1 MPSWP
6 AVIVGAVVVGAL
18 LGAAQKADVDPGA
31 VLSPDLA
38 PPLETPPVEARPA
51 ETPPVEN
58 SPVES
63 SPAPSP
69 PAVLE
74 VGPESTWPPQVRTTL
89 VPQLEPQQAPGQAPR
104 VALTFDDGPHPEWTP
119 QLLDVLARHDAS
131 ATFCVVGEQIESNAD
146 VLRRIHAEG
155 HALCNHTAGH
165 DYGLPARS
173 PETIRDE
180 IATVSDQIAELVPDA
195 EVTAFRAPGG
205 RFTPE
210 LVDAAAGLGLTSW
223 AWSVD
228 PMDWR
233 TTETDA
239 IVSSVLDAVAPDAV
253 ILLHD
258 GGGDR
263 SATVAAVAEIV
274 PVLQTVGYEFVTLPD
289 SS

>member
-1 MPSWP
+1 VPSWP
-6 AVIVGAVVVGAL
+6 AVVVGAVVVGAL
-18 LGAAQKADVDPGA
+18 LGAAQKADVDPGGALGPA
-31 VLSPDLA
+31 VA
-38 PPLETPPVEARPA
+38 PPVE
-51 ETPPVEN
+51 T
-58 SPVES
+58 
-63 SPAPSP
+63 P

-74 VGPESTWPPQVRTTL
+74 GASESTWPPQVRTTL
-89 VPQLEPQQAPGQAPR
+89 PAQRAPQQAPQQAPR

-119 QLLDVLARHDAS
+119 RLLDVLARHDAS
-131 ATFCVVGEQIESNAD
+131 ATFCVVGEQIAASSD
-146 VLRRIHAEG
+146 VLRRIHSEG

-180 IATVSDQIAELVPDA
+180 IATVSDQIAQLVPDA

-210 LVDAAAGLGLTSW
+210 VVDAAAGLGLMPW

-274 PVLQTVGYEFVTLPD
+274 PVLQSVGYEFVTLPIT
-289 SS
+289 S